1 MAGAALTDR
10 AMRKFEPTM
19 LAEIAVFLRQ
29 LLESTSERTSVNLSE
44 GCRRLGIDVSTRL
57 AFGYPLATQ
66 TQARNRF
73 LQQGITAA
81 NAHNN
86 VLLQWPFLNSHLFAA
101 PLHVLTTGPRNEAMG
116 FVQGMI
122 EDRLRRRE
130 EGKGEDEDEDGDDYF
145 AQIVDQLPRETDLRK
160 SDLWSEALFMIPAG
174 MTLSFFLNV

>member
-19 LAEIAVFLRQ
+19 LAEIAVFLLQ
-29 LLESTSERTSVNLSE
+29 LLESTEEEEEKKKKTSVNLSE
-44 GCRRLGIDVSTRL
+44 GCRRLGIDISTRL

-66 TQARNRF
+66 TQAKNRF

-122 EDRLRRRE
+122 EERLRRRE
-130 EGKGEDEDEDGDDYF
+130 EGKEEDGDDYF
-145 AQIVDQLPRETDLRK
+145 AQIVDQLPQGTDLRK

-174 MTLSFFLNV
+174 MTSTPFS